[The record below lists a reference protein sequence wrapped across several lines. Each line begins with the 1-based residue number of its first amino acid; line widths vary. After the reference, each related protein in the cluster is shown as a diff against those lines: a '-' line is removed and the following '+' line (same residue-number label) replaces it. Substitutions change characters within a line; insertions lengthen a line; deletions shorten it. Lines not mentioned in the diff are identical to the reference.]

1 MTIKYPY
8 LEDGTPLKAAEL
20 NTRFGPV
27 FDGLNLLH
35 PESVGLGAFRH
46 NHLPCLVGPADYSED
61 ELSVADGFTSRTDLS
76 FNPAEVDCVV
86 ITSERA
92 TSTGYADANT
102 IISCMTGSDFPSFQV
117 GHQHADEVGAVVLL
131 GNFHIK
137 SWLLADPAKTTSYKD
152 LNEDTLAVQAA
163 FRLHYT
169 TSDGG
174 SNSHILE
181 RSQRALSPRLTIS
194 KQTLSTAILAE
205 GFRPYGV
212 SSVFAEPSTNSNFND
227 SSVAASYGVITLRVE
242 PDGGAINIPSVYED
256 LATYLNDTEDDDDL
270 IFCWDEAAFSGLD
283 GPIEIPTVTIGA
295 REFKSGARVDKAGTL
310 AISSKIKLQAADVD
324 STAIGSSWNN
334 IDWKTGWV
342 ILSQKTAG
350 APAYLDAETE
360 QDLVM
365 RSVLFS
371 DDLPDR
377 ATLNQVSIVATQEG
391 SMVGAGKYKVTTNKA
406 NLTVLPLHVK
416 RET

>member
-20 NTRFGPV
+20 NTRFGQV
-27 FDGLNLLH
+27 FEGLNLLH

-61 ELSVADGFTSRTDLS
+61 ELSVADGFTSRTELS

-86 ITSERA
+86 ITSEKA
-92 TSTGYADANT
+92 TTLNWAGADT

-131 GNFHIK
+131 GNFHIEH
-137 SWLLADPAKTTSYKD
+137 WLLADPAKTTSYRD

-163 FRLHYT
+163 FKLHYT
-169 TSDGG
+169 TSAGA
-174 SNSHILE
+174 SATLILE
-181 RSQRALSPRLTIS
+181 RSQRALSPRLSVS
-194 KQTLSTAILAE
+194 KEALASPQVALSGGIYEA
-205 GFRPYGV
+205 
-212 SSVFAEPSTNSNFND
+212 STNAEFDNQTHAETRKITIIDDAS
-227 SSVAASYGVITLRVE
+227 AAIDIETLY
-242 PDGGAINIPSVYED
+242 PDLWTV
-256 LATYLNDTEDDDDL
+256 LNSTDDDDDL
-270 IFCWDEAAFSGLD
+270 VFSFSGIV
-283 GPIEIPTVTIGA
+283 GPTLIPLAEIFT
-295 REFKSGARVDKAGTL
+295 SGVLVDKAETL
-310 AISSKIKLQAADVD
+310 ALHAAGTKNVIKAQLTDVPD
-324 STAIGSSWNN
+324 DNLPDWDGVANTTAWTIVQL
-334 IDWKTGWV
+334 TG
-342 ILSQKTAG
+342 AG
-350 APAYLDAETE
+350 APMYSDKETE

-391 SMVGAGKYKVTTNKA
+391 AMVGDGKYKVVTNKA
-406 NLTVLPLHVK
+406 NLTALPLHVK